1 MSKCAR
7 SQKISSQISGQN
19 NMIGLVSVRSNAV
32 ESNPKYQAAVK
43 AQQEKERKAKEPINV
58 EPSVVETK
66 IVRAAKKI
74 ERPIIYQNE
83 IKQIITDV
91 AKEHGLTHED
101 IIGKSRKANI
111 VAARYEAIE
120 AVYRA
125 RPKLS
130 LNGIARNFGN
140 KDHTTI
146 LHALKKRGI
155 KYV

>member
-1 MSKCAR
+1 
-7 SQKISSQISGQN
+7 
-19 NMIGLVSVRSNAV
+19 MIGLVSVRSNAV
-32 ESNPKYQAAVK
+32 ESNPRYQAAVK
-43 AQQEKERKAKEPINV
+43 AQQEKERKAKEPNAV
-58 EPSVVETK
+58 ELNVVEQEM
-66 IVRAAKKI
+66 VSEKKEL

-83 IKQIITDV
+83 IKQIITAV

-130 LNGIARNFGN
+130 LKGISRYFGDR
-140 KDHTTI
+140 DHTTI
-146 LHALKKRGI
+146 IHALTKRGI